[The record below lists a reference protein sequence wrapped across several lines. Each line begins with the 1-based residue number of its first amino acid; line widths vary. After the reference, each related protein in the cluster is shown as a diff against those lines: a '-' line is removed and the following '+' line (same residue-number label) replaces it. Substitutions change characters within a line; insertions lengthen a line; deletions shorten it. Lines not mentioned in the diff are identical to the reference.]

1 MANEKKR
8 KKVEAQR
15 RYRMNRQDRAAM
27 DAFCIMRFPT
37 LSDETL
43 ARRRYFREKQRE
55 YRRKLS
61 ADGAAM
67 EAELVHLQLILDSLQ
82 AKSLPSVR
90 EASDGPLSWHSIAMV
105 FKSEAHRVL
114 TDRESLITQTK
125 GFRALIASMQRFVM
139 MNIPLPVSRSNT
151 WPSATLVADPRTRN
165 LGKEWLTQ
173 QMYHNIHEPFALL
186 PAVRLD
192 DEFFEFDFQSP
203 DEHDDPFTFLERLQC
218 ILPGTLSS
226 FRRFFET
233 KVRDVLFEDPHEVT
247 EEVVANTRL
256 FCTTTADGD
265 FINTLQGQF
274 VEADRLVLVFRQVED
289 DEVHSCHF
297 TLRQRSYRS
306 WMEVR
311 QVSPTHILMRLVSHS
326 SRLFRAYEG
335 FISCDEVAALWGI
348 NVTGIVD
355 DVQKEAYV
363 RRELIRLG
371 NAHFLVWRRRFTA
384 LMQAS

>member
-1 MANEKKR
+1 MSLD
-8 KKVEAQR
+8 VGTTTQ
-15 RYRMNRQDRAAM
+15 
-27 DAFCIMRFPT
+27 T

-55 YRRKLS
+55 YRRKLN

-67 EAELVHLQLILDSLQ
+67 EAELVHLQSSLDSLQ

-90 EASDGPLSWHSIAMV
+90 EASDGPLSWRSIAMV

-139 MNIPLPVSRSNT
+139 MNIPVRVHLASLYES
-151 WPSATLVADPRTRN
+151 DPRTRN

-173 QMYHNIHEPFALL
+173 QLYHNMHDAFALL

-192 DEFFEFDFQSP
+192 EEFFEFDFLSP
-203 DEHDDPFTFLERLQC
+203 DQHDDPFTVLERLQC

-233 KVRDVLFEDPHEVT
+233 KVRDVLFEDPHEARDT
-247 EEVVANTRL
+247 
-256 FCTTTADGD
+256 
-265 FINTLQGQF
+265 
-274 VEADRLVLVFRQVED
+274 DRQ
-289 DEVHSCHF
+289 
-297 TLRQRSYRS
+297 
-306 WMEVR
+306 
-311 QVSPTHILMRLVSHS
+311 S
-326 SRLFRAYEG
+326 STFHLTF
-335 FISCDEVAALWGI
+335 SVAALCGI
-348 NVTGIVD
+348 DVTGIVD

-371 NAHFLVWRRRFTA
+371 NAHFLVWRQRFTA
-384 LMQAS
+384 LMQASYY

>member
-1 MANEKKR
+1 MSSDVGTTTR
-8 KKVEAQR
+8 
-15 RYRMNRQDRAAM
+15 
-27 DAFCIMRFPT
+27 T

-43 ARRRYFREKQRE
+43 ARRRYFREKQRK
-55 YRRKLS
+55 YRRKLI
-61 ADGAAM
+61 ADGAAI
-67 EAELVHLQLILDSLQ
+67 EAEVFHLQSILDSLQ

-90 EASDGPLSWHSIAMV
+90 DTRDGPLSWHSIAMV

-114 TDRESLITQTK
+114 TVRESLVTQTK
-125 GFRALIASMQRFVM
+125 ELEFFKRAMRRFVM
-139 MNIPLPVSRSNT
+139 MNIP
-151 WPSATLVADPRTRN
+151 
-165 LGKEWLTQ
+165 
-173 QMYHNIHEPFALL
+173 
-186 PAVRLD
+186 
-192 DEFFEFDFQSP
+192 
-203 DEHDDPFTFLERLQC
+203 
-218 ILPGTLSS
+218 
-226 FRRFFET
+226 
-233 KVRDVLFEDPHEVT
+233 VT

-297 TLRQRSYRS
+297 TLRQR
-306 WMEVR
+306 MEVR